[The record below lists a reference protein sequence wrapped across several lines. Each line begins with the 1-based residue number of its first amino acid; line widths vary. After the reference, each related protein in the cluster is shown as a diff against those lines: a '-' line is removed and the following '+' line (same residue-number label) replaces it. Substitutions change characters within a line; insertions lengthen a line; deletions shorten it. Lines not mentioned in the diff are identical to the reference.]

1 MFRLNVDQVPLPFVN
16 DMDYTYDMKGAK
28 RVSINQLGPSL
39 SKRQCTAQVCF
50 RPVAPPPPPSTADDA
65 AKARYK
71 EHSLAQPLPCLVFR
85 GTGKQISQLEQDAY
99 PDELVVLCLATQG
112 VGGPAYRSGLARKYF
127 EHAGGLL
134 TADGSDDT
142 LIKLEGAPDKEKFE
156 WEDDISDDDSPLPN
170 YPPDPE
176 PIDPDELLHVGEVE
190 EMEIGS
196 GGGGGMEEF
205 DDSDDDDDDDNDDGA
220 QPAECI
226 PPSGFSIVKDIPPAE
241 TLTLGSP
248 LHKALVGQHLLYRW
262 PLVG

>member
-1 MFRLNVDQVPLPFVN
+1 MRSSCNSVFFLTNQRAPSRLRASSRNGPPPTPAAGDLDMHKWGRYLPMFRLNVDQVPLPFVN

-112 VGGPAYRSGLARKYF
+112 VGGPAYRSGL
-127 EHAGGLL
+127 GG
-134 TADGSDDT
+134 
-142 LIKLEGAPDKEKFE
+142 
-156 WEDDISDDDSPLPN
+156 
-170 YPPDPE
+170 
-176 PIDPDELLHVGEVE
+176 
-190 EMEIGS
+190 
-196 GGGGGMEEF
+196 
-205 DDSDDDDDDDNDDGA
+205 
-220 QPAECI
+220 
-226 PPSGFSIVKDIPPAE
+226 
-241 TLTLGSP
+241 
-248 LHKALVGQHLLYRW
+248 
-262 PLVG
+262 